1 MIQEKI
7 LMDQVEVKYAP
18 GMRIIVRGEEWL
30 VKKVETNSLGNQTLH
45 VIGLSQLVKDYE
57 SMFLVD
63 VEDDIEIVDPAK
75 VTLVP
80 DNSAFFRKSK
90 VYIESQWRGKIPTDN
105 KIHIGNKAAMDLM
118 SYQLEPAQMALNKTR
133 QRILIA
139 DTVGLGKTLEAGI
152 LMSELIARGKGKRI
166 LVVTVKSM
174 MTQFQKEM
182 WNRFTIPLVRLDSS
196 RIQSVRA
203 KLPTNYNPFFYY
215 DKTIISVDTLKN
227 DLDYRTHLENAWWD
241 IIVIDEA
248 HNVAKRGDRSS
259 QRSKLASLLANR
271 SDTLIML
278 TATPHDG
285 KGQSVAS
292 LMNMLDP
299 TAIADEE
306 NYTKD
311 DIEGLLIRR
320 FKKDIQDQVSGAFK
334 ERVITIER
342 CAASAREEA
351 AYDIFADMK
360 LQMDESRTRGKGILF
375 KTSLEKSLFSSP
387 AACIKSIDA
396 RIRKLEK
403 KYPDG
408 DMPDIVTLKEL
419 KAALE
424 LISPADFSRYAKLLK
439 LLNSTEYG
447 WSPSKNN
454 DRLVIFT
461 ERIETM
467 KYLAE
472 NLKKDLGLKDNQ
484 LEVMHGGM
492 SDKELQRI
500 VDEFGRAESPIRVI
514 VASDV
519 ASEGINLHYL
529 SHRLIHFDIPWSLM
543 VFQQRN
549 GRVDRYGQ
557 TEQPDI
563 RYMLIDSDNP
573 RIKGDARI
581 MEILVKKEEQALK
594 NIGDPAM
601 LFGKFNQEEE
611 ETAKVIES
619 GAGAAAFEKLLD
631 SDEEE
636 FDPLEL
642 LMGLGDEKEVKV
654 EYSDEETLFSD
665 IDYMTY
671 YGYPENL
678 EEYKKAIEQPSMY
691 DAFTIEALKAHI
703 FDPKYTKLITKARLR
718 NCAMLQIV
726 DLMSISRPS
735 SAKERRGR
743 ISYSDLGINQM
754 GAVYEALL
762 SYRGFIAEED
772 LYEVKRAGDKFN
784 ELDVGYFVKENEL
797 VNYDEKTERVRY
809 ESGEKKGQLRMYEKG
824 TFIYRLAGREREKSA
839 SYYTPEVLTK
849 CLVKYALK
857 ELLKDKTADEIL
869 HLTVCEPAMGSA
881 AFLNEAIN
889 QLAEAY
895 LTKKQEELG
904 ETISYDKRFEELQ
917 KVKMFIADRNVYGCD
932 LNPVAVELAEVSLWL
947 NTIYKGAYVPWFG
960 TQLVNGNSLIG
971 ARRQVYSQAALE
983 SGKWYEKAPRRIMP
997 NEARTRDRQQKRT
1010 KEVYHFL
1017 LGDPGMAN
1025 YSDKVIKSLEPDKI
1039 KYIKEWNKKFTS
1051 KFDEDDIETVLRL
1064 SDIIDDLWKRTVE
1077 LRKKVEEL
1085 LTIAACLNSVVFDFY
1100 IKTFG
1105 KEDLYENTLGNLPL
1119 FDGKLIKYLWSRVLL
1134 LNAIGNEYDEL
1145 VEYILPNIDV
1155 NDSWARNNERLPK
1168 MSFFEI
1174 LSDKHFVASDYAR
1187 RELLLEIDVLVS
1199 IMLGISIADLQN
1211 IYRLQFPVM
1220 KQYEE
1225 DTWYDID
1232 GKIVYT
1238 CNKNI
1243 PSLSRKEWEDKMEQS
1258 QIITIIECNS
1268 ENGIKEKEIMFK
1280 APFICAN
1287 RLSDYEEAWENFTR
1301 L

>member
-1 MIQEKI
+1 
-7 LMDQVEVKYAP
+7 MDQVEVKYAP
-18 GMRIIVRGEEWL
+18 GMSIIVRGEEWM

-45 VIGLSQLVKDYE
+45 VIGISQLVKDYE

-299 TAIADEE
+299 TAIADDE

-419 KAALE
+419 RAALE

-467 KYLAE
+467 RYLAE

-514 VASDV
+514 VASD
-519 ASEGINLHYL
+519 LHYL

-549 GRVDRYGQ
+549 GRIDRYGQ

-611 ETAKVIES
+611 EEETAKVIES

-665 IDYMTY
+665 IDYLKNALDIFTDT
-671 YGYPENL
+671 
-678 EEYKKAIEQPSMY
+678 EEIK
-691 DAFTIEALKAHI
+691 
-703 FDPKYTKLITKARLR
+703 
-718 NCAMLQIV
+718 
-726 DLMSISRPS
+726 
-735 SAKERRGR
+735 
-743 ISYSDLGINQM
+743 YSDLSGTQGVEMRLTEYCLNDMKRCMQNDLAETAWPATQYLWKLHPIFNWIEDKA
-754 GAVYEALL
+754 GVFYKRSEVPVLGL
-762 SYRGFIAEED
+762 TNSIGAEEILFIVAGLIPNRKSTTVVD
-772 LYEVKRAGDKFN
+772 EWFGVLYKNDQFDSI
-784 ELDVGYFVKENEL
+784 L
-797 VNYDEKTERVRY
+797 
-809 ESGEKKGQLRMYEKG
+809 SM
-824 TFIYRLAGREREKSA
+824 S
-839 SYYTPEVLTK
+839 EVLQKTH
-849 CLVKYALK
+849 LNVKVPN
-857 ELLKDKTADEIL
+857 TQN
-869 HLTVCEPAMGSA
+869 VS
-881 AFLNEAIN
+881 
-889 QLAEAY
+889 
-895 LTKKQEELG
+895 EEQIARG
-904 ETISYDKRFEELQ
+904 Q
-917 KVKMFIADRNVYGCD
+917 K
-932 LNPVAVELAEVSLWL
+932 
-947 NTIYKGAYVPWFG
+947 
-960 TQLVNGNSLIG
+960 
-971 ARRQVYSQAALE
+971 
-983 SGKWYEKAPRRIMP
+983 
-997 NEARTRDRQQKRT
+997 
-1010 KEVYHFL
+1010 L
-1017 LGDPGMAN
+1017 LGDVVNRAKKIMADKCAEYKEKTYPYIYEEMERLEQLEQRHKDAQLSFFDLGIPGM
-1025 YSDKVIKSLEPDKI
+1025 E
-1039 KYIKEWNKKFTS
+1039 
-1051 KFDEDDIETVLRL
+1051 
-1064 SDIIDDLWKRTVE
+1064 
-1077 LRKKVEEL
+1077 RKKSE
-1085 LTIAACLNSVVFDFY
+1085 
-1100 IKTFG
+1100 
-1105 KEDLYENTLGNLPL
+1105 KERE
-1119 FDGKLIKYLWSRVLL
+1119 IE
-1134 LNAIGNEYDEL
+1134 AIFTNFMDWEKDT
-1145 VEYILPNIDV
+1145 
-1155 NDSWARNNERLPK
+1155 
-1168 MSFFEI
+1168 
-1174 LSDKHFVASDYAR
+1174 
-1187 RELLLEIDVLVS
+1187 LEIEENPY
-1199 IMLGISIADLQN
+1199 IRIIAVVTGV
-1211 IYRLQFPVM
+1211 R
-1220 KQYEE
+1220 
-1225 DTWYDID
+1225 
-1232 GKIVYT
+1232 
-1238 CNKNI
+1238 
-1243 PSLSRKEWEDKMEQS
+1243 
-1258 QIITIIECNS
+1258 
-1268 ENGIKEKEIMFK
+1268 
-1280 APFICAN
+1280 
-1287 RLSDYEEAWENFTR
+1287 
-1301 L
+1301 

>member
-1 MIQEKI
+1 ME
-7 LMDQVEVKYAP
+7 QVEVKYAP
-18 GMRIIVRGEEWL
+18 GMRIIVRGEEWM

-63 VEDDIEIVDPAK
+63 IEDDIEIVDPAK

-227 DLDYRTHLENAWWD
+227 DLDYRTHLEHAWWD

-424 LISPADFSRYAKLLK
+424 LISPADFSRYTKLLK

-467 KYLAE
+467 RYLAE

-529 SHRLIHFDIPWSLM
+529 CFTNLKQMLQQIMDHEEDSQIILTTHSNMIASRLNLRNVIWIAENHYLSLKN
-543 VFQQRN
+543 VEP
-549 GRVDRYGQ
+549 Q
-557 TEQPDI
+557 TSIFFEKAD
-563 RYMLIDSDNP
+563 DNEFLQLLLS
-573 RIKGDARI
+573 KKV
-581 MEILVKKEEQALK
+581 ILVEGATEYLLLPKFYEKKT
-594 NIGDPAM
+594 GR
-601 LFGKFNQEEE
+601 
-611 ETAKVIES
+611 T
-619 GAGAAAFEKLLD
+619 
-631 SDEEE
+631 
-636 FDPLEL
+636 
-642 LMGLGDEKEVKV
+642 V
-654 EYSDEETLFSD
+654 ENDG
-665 IDYMTY
+665 I
-671 YGYPENL
+671 
-678 EEYKKAIEQPSMY
+678 
-691 DAFTIEALKAHI
+691 
-703 FDPKYTKLITKARLR
+703 
-718 NCAMLQIV
+718 
-726 DLMSISRPS
+726 SIISCN
-735 SAKERRGR
+735 G
-743 ISYSDLGINQM
+743 ISYKRYL
-754 GAVYEALL
+754 E
-762 SYRGFIAEED
+762 IAEETG
-772 LYEVKRAGDKFN
+772 KRIAVITDNDHEQTKIDDANEFN
-784 ELDVGYFVKENEL
+784 QHNEKQHVFMGATMEDWTWEACVYNCNKEKLDTLIQVQDGAEYLFHRTNYGQVLGKMLNNKVDTAYQMLISEEDFVIPGYVEEAI
-797 VNYDEKTERVRY
+797 EW
-809 ESGEKKGQLRMYEKG
+809 
-824 TFIYRLAGREREKSA
+824 
-839 SYYTPEVLTK
+839 
-849 CLVKYALK
+849 
-857 ELLKDKTADEIL
+857 
-869 HLTVCEPAMGSA
+869 
-881 AFLNEAIN
+881 LNE
-889 QLAEAY
+889 
-895 LTKKQEELG
+895 
-904 ETISYDKRFEELQ
+904 
-917 KVKMFIADRNVYGCD
+917 
-932 LNPVAVELAEVSLWL
+932 
-947 NTIYKGAYVPWFG
+947 
-960 TQLVNGNSLIG
+960 
-971 ARRQVYSQAALE
+971 
-983 SGKWYEKAPRRIMP
+983 
-997 NEARTRDRQQKRT
+997 
-1010 KEVYHFL
+1010 
-1017 LGDPGMAN
+1017 
-1025 YSDKVIKSLEPDKI
+1025 
-1039 KYIKEWNKKFTS
+1039 
-1051 KFDEDDIETVLRL
+1051 
-1064 SDIIDDLWKRTVE
+1064 
-1077 LRKKVEEL
+1077 
-1085 LTIAACLNSVVFDFY
+1085 
-1100 IKTFG
+1100 
-1105 KEDLYENTLGNLPL
+1105 
-1119 FDGKLIKYLWSRVLL
+1119 
-1134 LNAIGNEYDEL
+1134 
-1145 VEYILPNIDV
+1145 
-1155 NDSWARNNERLPK
+1155 
-1168 MSFFEI
+1168 
-1174 LSDKHFVASDYAR
+1174 
-1187 RELLLEIDVLVS
+1187 
-1199 IMLGISIADLQN
+1199 
-1211 IYRLQFPVM
+1211 
-1220 KQYEE
+1220 
-1225 DTWYDID
+1225 
-1232 GKIVYT
+1232 
-1238 CNKNI
+1238 
-1243 PSLSRKEWEDKMEQS
+1243 
-1258 QIITIIECNS
+1258 
-1268 ENGIKEKEIMFK
+1268 
-1280 APFICAN
+1280 
-1287 RLSDYEEAWENFTR
+1287 
-1301 L
+1301 

>member
-1 MIQEKI
+1 MK
-7 LMDQVEVKYAP
+7 QVEVKYAP

-63 VEDDIEIVDPAK
+63 IEDDIEIVDPAK

-387 AACIKSIDA
+387 AACIKSIDG

-408 DMPDIVTLKEL
+408 NMPDIVTLKEL

-467 KYLAE
+467 RYLAE
-472 NLKKDLGLKDNQ
+472 NLKKDLELRDNQ

-492 SDKELQRI
+492 SDRDLQRI

-665 IDYMTY
+665 IDYLKNALDIFTDI
-671 YGYPENL
+671 
-678 EEYKKAIEQPSMY
+678 EEIK
-691 DAFTIEALKAHI
+691 
-703 FDPKYTKLITKARLR
+703 
-718 NCAMLQIV
+718 
-726 DLMSISRPS
+726 
-735 SAKERRGR
+735 
-743 ISYSDLGINQM
+743 YSDLSRTQGVEIKLTDNVKKRIKKLIPPEAMPSDDYLRLSPDREYCLNDMKRCMQNDLAETAWPATQYLWKLHPIFNWIEDKAGVFYKRSEVPVLGLTNSI
-754 GAVYEALL
+754 GAEDILFIVAGLIPNRKSTTVVDEWFGVLYKNDQFDNIL
-762 SYRGFIAEED
+762 SMSEVLQKTHLNVKVPNTQNVSEEQIAEGQNLLED
-772 LYEVKRAGDKFN
+772 VVDRARKIMADKCA
-784 ELDVGYFVKENEL
+784 EYK
-797 VNYDEKTERVRY
+797 EKTEPYIY
-809 ESGEKKGQLRMYEKG
+809 EEMERLEQLEQRHKDAQLTLYDLGIPGMERKKSEK
-824 TFIYRLAGREREKSA
+824 ERE
-839 SYYTPEVLTK
+839 
-849 CLVKYALK
+849 
-857 ELLKDKTADEIL
+857 I
-869 HLTVCEPAMGSA
+869 
-881 AFLNEAIN
+881 EAIFTN
-889 QLAEAY
+889 FMDWE
-895 LTKKQEELG
+895 
-904 ETISYDKRFEELQ
+904 
-917 KVKMFIADRNVYGCD
+917 
-932 LNPVAVELAEVSLWL
+932 
-947 NTIYKGAYVPWFG
+947 
-960 TQLVNGNSLIG
+960 
-971 ARRQVYSQAALE
+971 
-983 SGKWYEKAPRRIMP
+983 
-997 NEARTRDRQQKRT
+997 RDT
-1010 KEVYHFL
+1010 
-1017 LGDPGMAN
+1017 
-1025 YSDKVIKSLEPDKI
+1025 
-1039 KYIKEWNKKFTS
+1039 
-1051 KFDEDDIETVLRL
+1051 
-1064 SDIIDDLWKRTVE
+1064 
-1077 LRKKVEEL
+1077 
-1085 LTIAACLNSVVFDFY
+1085 
-1100 IKTFG
+1100 
-1105 KEDLYENTLGNLPL
+1105 
-1119 FDGKLIKYLWSRVLL
+1119 
-1134 LNAIGNEYDEL
+1134 
-1145 VEYILPNIDV
+1145 
-1155 NDSWARNNERLPK
+1155 
-1168 MSFFEI
+1168 
-1174 LSDKHFVASDYAR
+1174 
-1187 RELLLEIDVLVS
+1187 LEIEENPY
-1199 IMLGISIADLQN
+1199 IRIIAVVTGV
-1211 IYRLQFPVM
+1211 R
-1220 KQYEE
+1220 
-1225 DTWYDID
+1225 
-1232 GKIVYT
+1232 
-1238 CNKNI
+1238 
-1243 PSLSRKEWEDKMEQS
+1243 
-1258 QIITIIECNS
+1258 
-1268 ENGIKEKEIMFK
+1268 
-1280 APFICAN
+1280 
-1287 RLSDYEEAWENFTR
+1287 
-1301 L
+1301 